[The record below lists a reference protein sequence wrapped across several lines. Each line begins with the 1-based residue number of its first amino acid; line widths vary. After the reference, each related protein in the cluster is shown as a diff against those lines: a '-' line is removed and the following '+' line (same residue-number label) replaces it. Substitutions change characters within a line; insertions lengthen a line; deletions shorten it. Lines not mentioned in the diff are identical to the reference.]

1 MLIPNMWVSELS
13 FLGRKHALM
22 APLLFFEIF
31 GFFSI
36 DLLVVCKRILSNS
49 SILDGIDCTKP
60 PNEPAIKLC
69 NNEIDLLLS
78 RSDPKKRRQLA

>member
-1 MLIPNMWVSELS
+1 
-13 FLGRKHALM
+13 
-22 APLLFFEIF
+22 LLLVDDLNIKKKRYKFSLKFFW
-31 GFFSI
+31 FFSI

-69 NNEIDLLLS
+69 NNEIDLSLS